1 MPVWEGKTRG
11 GSFGYRFFICL
22 IKYIGVWSAYIFQCL
37 IVLYY
42 IPFAPKATRS
52 SWFYWRK
59 VHKKSRLQAVRMLYI
74 HYYRFGQ
81 IIIDKIAALSGFCK
95 KFRYVFHNYD
105 AFLDI
110 LNSNTGVVL
119 IGAHFGC
126 WTIGESFF
134 GNYAKKINVVMY
146 DNEYQKIKE
155 NLKKVMGESAYQVI
169 PIKDEDWSH
178 IFAIKDA
185 LDRKEYVC
193 FQGDRF
199 LNEKHVFNELFLGK
213 EACFPVGPF
222 QIASRFNVPVVFYF
236 SERGSRYCYDFRFF
250 ITDSHE
256 KDGAPQSSSAQAL
269 LRQYIKVLES
279 RIKEHPEQWFNF
291 YPFWREEL

>member
-1 MPVWEGKTRG
+1 MPIWNGKTRG

-22 IKYIGVWSAYIFQCL
+22 IKYFGLRSAYVFQRL

-42 IPFAPKATRS
+42 ILFAPQATRS

-59 VHKKSRLQAVRMLYI
+59 IHKKSRLQALRWLYI

-81 IIIDKIAALSGFCK
+81 VIIDKVAALAGFSK
-95 KFRYVFHNYD
+95 KFKYNFHNYD

-110 LNSNTGVVL
+110 LNSDTGVVL
-119 IGAHFGC
+119 IGAHFGS
-126 WTIGESFF
+126 WKIGELFF
-134 GNYAKKINVVMY
+134 GNYAKKINIVMY
-146 DNEYQKIKE
+146 DNEYQKIKDQLE
-155 NLKKVMGESAYQVI
+155 MVMGVSSYQVI
-169 PIKDEDWSH
+169 RIKEADWSH
-178 IFAIKDA
+178 IFAIKEA

-199 LNEKHVFNELFLGK
+199 INEKHVFKESFLGK

-236 SERGSRYCYDFRFF
+236 SERERSYCYDFRFF
-250 ITDSHE
+250 LTDSFPK
-256 KDGAPQSSSAQAL
+256 KDNLSPAKAL
-269 LRQYIKVLES
+269 LHQYIEVLES

-291 YPFWREEL
+291 YPFWEREV